1 MILNI
6 APGRLQTNI
15 VEPID
20 EKNCLVHFDYYFE
33 EINEKQIQKDLDFSD
48 MIQKEDIEIC
58 ESVQANYESKGFK
71 NGIISK
77 SYESGI
83 FHFHSRLK
91 EILL

>member
-20 EKNCLVHFDYYFE
+20 EKSCSVHFDYYFE
-33 EINEKQIQKDLDFSD
+33 QIDEKQIQKDLDFSD
-48 MIQKEDIEIC
+48 IIQREDIEVC
-58 ESVQANYESKGFK
+58 ESVQASYEARGFK

-77 SYESGI
+77 NDESGV

>member
-6 APGRLQTNI
+6 VPGRLQTNI

-20 EKNCLVHFDYYFE
+20 EKSCLVHFDYYFE
-33 EINEKQIQKDLDFSD
+33 QVDDKQVQKDLDFSD
-48 MIQKEDIEIC
+48 IIQKEDIEIC
-58 ESVQANYESKGFK
+58 ESVQASYQSEGLK

-77 SYESGI
+77 RYESGVL
-83 FHFHSRLK
+83 HFHSRLK